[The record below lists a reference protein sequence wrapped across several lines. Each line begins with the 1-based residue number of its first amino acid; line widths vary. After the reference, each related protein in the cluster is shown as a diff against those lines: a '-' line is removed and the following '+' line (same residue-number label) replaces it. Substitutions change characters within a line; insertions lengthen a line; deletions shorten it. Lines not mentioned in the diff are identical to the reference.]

1 MKMPKK
7 FEISRMFVIFF
18 ILGVAFSAFLGILA
32 GNYVSS
38 RKLKKETSNTA
49 SQIAFKTGDT
59 FPNVMLKSL
68 AEEEISLHDLMN
80 GKKAFLLILA
90 TGNPN
95 CEEEVSKWQKTVNF
109 MPENYILIGISP
121 EPIADLK
128 NYQTQKGLR
137 FTLLNDP
144 QAAFVSKY
152 QINYYPTLIG
162 VDQNKKIIFIQSEY
176 FTGTTPQDF
185 LKKL

>member
-1 MKMPKK
+1 MSKK
-7 FEISRMFVIFF
+7 FEISKRFIIIF
-18 ILGVAFSAFLGILA
+18 ILGVGGSAFLGVLA

-38 RKLKKETSNTA
+38 RKMKKETPNPA
-49 SQIAFKTGDT
+49 SQIAFKIGDT
-59 FPNVMLKSL
+59 FPNVKLKSL
-68 AEEEISLHDLMN
+68 AEEDIDLHDLMN

-90 TGNPN
+90 TSCPP
-95 CEEEVSKWQKTVNF
+95 CEEEVLKWQRTVNF

-121 EPIADLK
+121 EPVADLK

-162 VDQNKKIIFIQSEY
+162 VDQNKKVIFIQSEY

>member
-1 MKMPKK
+1 MKMPRK

-38 RKLKKETSNTA
+38 RKLGRGTA
-49 SQIAFKTGDT
+49 GPSSSIGFKTGDT
-59 FPNVMLKSL
+59 FPNFKLKSL
-68 AEEEISLHDLMN
+68 VEEEIDLHDLIN
-80 GKKAFLLILA
+80 GKKAFLLFLA
-90 TGNPN
+90 TASPN
-95 CEEEVSKWQKTVNF
+95 CEEEITKWQRAVNF
-109 MPENYILIGISP
+109 LPENYILIGISP

-176 FTGTTPQDF
+176 FTGTNPQDF

>member
-18 ILGVAFSAFLGILA
+18 ILGVAISAFLGILA

-38 RKLKKETSNTA
+38 RKLKKENSNTA

-59 FPNVMLKSL
+59 FPNVTLKSL
-68 AEEEISLHDLMN
+68 AGEDINLHDLMSE
-80 GKKAFLLILA
+80 KKAFLLILA
-90 TGNPN
+90 TGSSN

-109 MPENYILIGISP
+109 MPENYILVGISP
-121 EPIADLK
+121 EPIAELK

-162 VDQNKKIIFIQSEY
+162 VDQNKKVIFIQSEY

>member
-38 RKLKKETSNTA
+38 RKLKKETSNSS

-109 MPENYILIGISP
+109 MP
-121 EPIADLK
+121 
-128 NYQTQKGLR
+128 
-137 FTLLNDP
+137 
-144 QAAFVSKY
+144 
-152 QINYYPTLIG
+152 
-162 VDQNKKIIFIQSEY
+162 
-176 FTGTTPQDF
+176 
-185 LKKL
+185 